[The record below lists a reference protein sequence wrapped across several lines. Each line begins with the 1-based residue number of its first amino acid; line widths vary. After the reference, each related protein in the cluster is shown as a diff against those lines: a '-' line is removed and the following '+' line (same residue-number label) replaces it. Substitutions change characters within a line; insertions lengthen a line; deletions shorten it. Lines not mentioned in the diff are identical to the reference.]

1 MKLFTLTAAIAL
13 LEVVS
18 ANTVVHTHVNYVT
31 VQAGQGNQQ
40 GNQQGSTQLP
50 TTSTEASSPS
60 SQPTTLSSSYVS
72 SEPTS
77 SSSGSENSPSSSSSS
92 SSPSSS
98 SSSSSSSSGG
108 SGSGDSEIDQCQGID
123 KDFAKDIL
131 QATNEKRSKH
141 GARNLKWDKTLYQYA
156 NDYAQKYSCDG
167 QLKHSGGKY
176 GENLA
181 VGYKTGSSAVDSWYS
196 EGKNYNFGSD
206 NSFDHFT
213 QLIWK
218 GSDKL
223 GCAYKDC
230 SKENW
235 GKYII
240 CSYDPAGN
248 IIGKGVSNL
257 QAN

>member
-13 LEVVS
+13 LEAVS

-98 SSSSSSSSGG
+98 SSSSSGGG
-108 SGSGDSEIDQCQGID
+108 SGSDDSEIDQCQGID

-141 GARNLKWDKTLYQYA
+141 GAKSLKWDKTLYQYA

-167 QLKHSGGKY
+167 QLNHSGGKY